1 MRFND
6 AHIFYLLFRY
16 AKIGK
21 IGGGARLRALE
32 TKHFRPLGGAK
43 DKMADVRII
52 AVTNED
58 LPAAIAE
65 KRFRA
70 DIG

>member
-1 MRFND
+1 M
-6 AHIFYLLFRY
+6 
-16 AKIGK
+16 
-21 IGGGARLRALE
+21 E